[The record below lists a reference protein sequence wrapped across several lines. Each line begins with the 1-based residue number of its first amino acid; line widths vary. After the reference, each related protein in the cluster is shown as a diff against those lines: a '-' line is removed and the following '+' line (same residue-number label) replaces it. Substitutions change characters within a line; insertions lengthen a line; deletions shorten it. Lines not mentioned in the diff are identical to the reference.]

1 MERVSHSHEIMDF
14 HVKWCKTR
22 NSGNIRAMSTSHSTA
37 LIDRLHRSLAEQYG
51 QVVGGADLA
60 NLLGFRS
67 TDTLRK
73 AISNKSLTLK
83 TFVIP
88 GRQGR
93 FALTAEVADWLIALR
108 DSTDA
113 AAESNGH

>member
-1 MERVSHSHEIMDF
+1 MTKSNDTE
-14 HVKWCKTR
+14 
-22 NSGNIRAMSTSHSTA
+22 
-37 LIDRLHRSLAEQYG
+37 LIDRLHRSLVQQYG

-73 AISNKSLTLK
+73 AISNNSLTLK

-93 FALTAEVADWLIALR
+93 FALVAEVADWLIELR
-108 DSTDA
+108 NNADT
-113 AAESNGH
+113 AERRDGS

>member
-1 MERVSHSHEIMDF
+1 M
-14 HVKWCKTR
+14 K
-22 NSGNIRAMSTSHSTA
+22 TSHSTA

-73 AISNKSLTLK
+73 AISNNTLTLK

-93 FALTAEVADWLIALR
+93 FALTADVADWLIALR
-108 DSTDA
+108 NSTDA
-113 AAESNGH
+113 LARSDGH